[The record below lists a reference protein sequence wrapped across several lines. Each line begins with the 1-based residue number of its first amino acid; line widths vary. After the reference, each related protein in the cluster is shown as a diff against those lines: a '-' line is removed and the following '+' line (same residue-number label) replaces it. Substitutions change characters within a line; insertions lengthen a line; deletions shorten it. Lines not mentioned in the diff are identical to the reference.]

1 MGLRKLMDKI
11 KPTFSKG
18 GKLGFLESTFEAFE
32 TFLFVPNTTTVKGAH
47 IRDCNDMKRTMIMVV
62 LALMPAFLFGCWWT
76 GAQVGLEG
84 FRAFI
89 YGLVRV
95 LPMVCVSYI
104 VGLAIE
110 FYFAQVRGHEVNE
123 GFLVTGLLI
132 PMIFPVST
140 PLWMVALSTAF
151 AVIFGKEVFG
161 GTGMNVFNPA
171 LLARAFA
178 FFAYTPS
185 MSGEAVWYSNWT
197 MMGAHVDGVTG
208 ATALEQLASTG
219 TMTYSP
225 LDAFL
230 GMIPGSFGETSTLA
244 ILIGAAILLWTG
256 IASWRT
262 MISVFVGGLAI
273 GLLFNW
279 IGGTADIEALR
290 ATKEL
295 AEENKSLIAMLTY
308 MKDVPAWWHLIVG
321 GFAFG
326 AVFMA
331 TDPVT
336 SAQTNKGK
344 YIVGFMT
351 GALAVLIRVVNP
363 AYPEG
368 MMLSILFMNALAPL
382 VDYFVVEANI
392 SRRKKRV
399 KLAK

>member
-1 MGLRKLMDKI
+1 MSALRNLMDKM
-11 KPTFSKG
+11 KPTFSEG
-18 GKLGFLESTFEAFE
+18 GKLSFLGSTFEAFE
-32 TFLFVPNTTTVKGAH
+32 TFLFVPNTTTCKGAH
-47 IRDCNDMKRTMIMVV
+47 IRDCNDMKRTMIMVIV
-62 LALMPAFLFGCWWT
+62 ALMPAFLFGCWWT

-84 FRAFI
+84 FQAFF

-132 PMIFPVST
+132 PMIFPIST
-140 PLWMVALSTAF
+140 PLWMVAVSTAF

-185 MSGEAVWYSNWT
+185 MSGETVWYSNWT
-197 MMGAHVDGVTG
+197 MMGAQVDGITG
-208 ATALEQLASTG
+208 ATALEQLATTG
-219 TMTYSP
+219 TMNYSP

-244 ILIGAAILLWTG
+244 ILIGAAILLVTG

-262 MISVFVGGLAI
+262 MVSVFVGGLAMGYLFQ
-273 GLLFNW
+273 GL
-279 IGGTADIEALR
+279 GVTE
-290 ATKEL
+290 
-295 AEENKSLIAMLTY
+295 Y
-308 MKDVPAWWHLIVG
+308 PAWWHLIVG

-368 MMLSILFMNALAPL
+368 MMLSIIFMNALAPL
-382 VDYFVVEANI
+382 VDYYVVEANI
-392 SRRKKRV
+392 ARRKKRV

>member
-1 MGLRKLMDKI
+1 MSALRNLVDKI
-11 KPTFSKG
+11 KPTFTKG
-18 GKLGFLESTFEAFE
+18 GKLGFLESTFDAFE
-32 TFLFVPNTTTVKGAH
+32 TFLFVPNTTTSKGAH

-62 LALMPAFLFGCWWT
+62 AALMPAFLFGCYNT
-76 GAQVGLEG
+76 GIQVGLEG
-84 FRAFI
+84 FTAFF

-104 VGLAIE
+104 VGLGIE
-110 FYFAQVRGHEVNE
+110 FGFAQARGHEVNE

-151 AVIFGKEVFG
+151 AVVFGKEVFG

-185 MSGEAVWYSNWT
+185 MSGATVWIAGMTS
-197 MMGAHVDGVTG
+197 GEGVVDGFSG
-208 ATALEQLASTG
+208 ATALENLSTTG
-219 TMTYSP
+219 QMGYSAM
-225 LDAFL
+225 DAFL
-230 GMIPGSFGETSTLA
+230 GFIPGCIGETSTLA
-244 ILIGAAILLWTG
+244 ILLGAAILLFTG
-256 IASWRT
+256 VASWRT
-262 MISVFVGGLAI
+262 MVSVFVGGLAMGYFFQAI
-273 GLLFNW
+273 GV
-279 IGGTADIEALR
+279 T
-290 ATKEL
+290 
-295 AEENKSLIAMLTY
+295 TY
-308 MKDVPAWWHLIVG
+308 PAWYHLIIG

-336 SAQTNKGK
+336 SAQTNTGK
-344 YIVGFMT
+344 YIVGLLT

-382 VDYFVVEANI
+382 VDYYVVEANI

>member
-1 MGLRKLMDKI
+1 MSALRNLMDKM
-11 KPTFSKG
+11 KPTFSEG
-18 GKLGFLESTFEAFE
+18 GKLSFLGSTFEAFE
-32 TFLFVPNTTTVKGAH
+32 TFLFVPNTTTCKGAH

-62 LALMPAFLFGCWWT
+62 VALMPAFLFGCWWT

-84 FRAFI
+84 FQAFL

-132 PMIFPVST
+132 PMIFPIST
-140 PLWMVALSTAF
+140 PLWMVAVSTAF

-185 MSGEAVWYSNWT
+185 MSGETVWYSNWT
-197 MMGAHVDGVTG
+197 MMGAQVDGITG
-208 ATALEQLASTG
+208 ATALEQIATSG

-244 ILIGAAILLWTG
+244 ILIGAAILLVTG

-262 MISVFVGGLAI
+262 MVSVFVGGLAMGYLFQ
-273 GLLFNW
+273 GL
-279 IGGTADIEALR
+279 GMTE
-290 ATKEL
+290 
-295 AEENKSLIAMLTY
+295 Y
-308 MKDVPAWWHLIVG
+308 PAWWHLIIG

-336 SAQTNKGK
+336 SAQTNMGK

-351 GALAVLIRVVNP
+351 GALAVLIRVINP

-368 MMLSILFMNALAPL
+368 MMLSIIFMNALAPL
-382 VDYFVVEANI
+382 VDYYVVEANI
-392 SRRKKRV
+392 ARRKKRV

>member
-1 MGLRKLMDKI
+1 MKGLKQKIDKI
-11 KPTFSKG
+11 KPKFDKG
-18 GKLGFLESTFEAFE
+18 GKYEKFHSVFDGFY
-32 TFLFVPNTTTVKGAH
+32 TFLFTPNETSRSGVH
-47 IRDCNDMKRTMIMVV
+47 IHDSNDSKRTMIMVV
-62 LALMPAFLFGCWWT
+62 IALLPCCLFGMWNI
-76 GAQVGLEG
+76 GLQHFLAIGSPERNLFSLFFYG
-84 FRAFI
+84 FWA
-89 YGLVRV
+89 V
-95 LPMVCVSYI
+95 LPQILTAYI
-104 VGLAIE
+104 VGLGIE
-110 FYFAQVRGHEVNE
+110 FGFAQARGHEVNE

-151 AVIFGKEVFG
+151 AVVFGKEVFG

-185 MSGEAVWYSNWT
+185 MSGETVWYSDWT
-197 MMGAHVDGVTG
+197 MMGAQVDGITG
-208 ATALEQLASTG
+208 ATALEQLGTTG
-219 TMTYSP
+219 AMNYSP

-230 GMIPGSFGETSTLA
+230 GFIPGSFAETSTLA
-244 ILIGAAILLWTG
+244 ILLGGAILLFTG

-262 MISVFVGGLAI
+262 MASVFVGGLAM
-273 GLLFNW
+273 GYLFQ
-279 IGGTADIEALR
+279 ALGV
-290 ATKEL
+290 T
-295 AEENKSLIAMLTY
+295 TY
-308 MKDVPAWWHLIVG
+308 PAWYHLIVG

-336 SAQTNKGK
+336 SSQTNTGK
-344 YIVGFMT
+344 YIVGLMT

-382 VDYFVVEANI
+382 VDYYVVEANI